1 MNKEFIEY
9 MEAKIERDNLQDGFD
24 NTLLNLY
31 KKGLIKVEMQDGEPL
46 IQISEEGREAYLSEI
61 ALSFADIIE
70 A

>member
-1 MNKEFIEY
+1 MSKEFIEY
-9 MEAKIERDNLQDGFD
+9 MEEKIEQNNLQEGFD

-31 KKGLIKVEMQDGEPL
+31 KKGLIEVEMQDGEPL
-46 IQISEEGREAYLSEI
+46 IKISEEGREAYLSEI

>member
-1 MNKEFIEY
+1 MSKEFIEY
-9 MEAKIERDNLQDGFD
+9 MEAKIEEDNLQDGFD

-61 ALSFADIIE
+61 ALSFADVIE